1 MHGTF
6 RATAVLPTTTTSK
19 ASRSKTLRPLHP
31 SAALSVA
38 YRRKLD
44 KLIEEMN
51 ESVVYWVTATYK
63 NNPPVMAM
71 DDIQPANAL
80 KKAIEQLKKRWLHNF
95 DKAAPKL
102 AQYFALA
109 AHKRT
114 DKALAKILRDGGF
127 SVRFQMSKGMKD
139 VLQATTAENVSL
151 IKSIGS
157 QHFTKIEGLV
167 MRSAAAGRDLGT
179 MAKALEKNY
188 GVTKRRAALIAKDQ
202 NNKASANMQRVRQIE
217 AGITHAKWR
226 HSAGGKKPRPTHVKN
241 SGKLYDVKTGWY
253 DPAVKEW
260 IFPGQ
265 LINCRC
271 ISVPVIP
278 GFT

>member
-6 RATAVLPTTTTSK
+6 RATEVKPTK
-19 ASRSKTLRPLHP
+19 AKTLRPLHP
-31 SAALSVA
+31 SAALRVS
-38 YRRKLD
+38 YQRKLD

-51 ESVVYWVTATYK
+51 NSVVYWVRATYK
-63 NNPPVMAM
+63 NNTPIMAL
-71 DDIQPANAL
+71 DDILPANAL
-80 KKAIEQLKKRWLHNF
+80 KKVIEALKKRWLSNF

-102 AQYFALA
+102 AQYFATA

-114 DKALAKILRDGGF
+114 DKMLAKILRDGGF

-139 VLQATTAENVSL
+139 VLEATTAENVSL

-188 GVTKRRAALIAKDQ
+188 GVTKRRAALIARDQ
-202 NNKASANMQRVRQIE
+202 NNKASSNFTKVRQIE
-217 AGITHAKWR
+217 AGIVYAKWR
-226 HSAGGKKPRPTHVKN
+226 HSAGGKKPRKSHVAN
-241 SGKLYDVKTGWY
+241 SGKLYEIQKGWW
-253 DPAVKEW
+253 DPEVKEFVW
-260 IFPGQ
+260 PGT

-271 ISVPVIP
+271 VSIPVIA
-278 GFT
+278 GFS

>member
-6 RATAVLPTTTTSK
+6 RATEVKRSRGK
-19 ASRSKTLRPLHP
+19 ATELRPLHP
-31 SAALSVA
+31 SAALAIAYQKKIDRLVSEMQDSV
-38 YRRKLD
+38 
-44 KLIEEMN
+44 I
-51 ESVVYWVTATYK
+51 YWITASYK
-63 NNPPVMAM
+63 NNPPIMAM
-71 DDIQPANAL
+71 DDVLPANVL
-80 KKAIEQLKKRWLHNF
+80 KRMIEALKKRWLKNF
-95 DKAAPKL
+95 DIAAPKL

-114 DKALAKILRDGGF
+114 DKALASILRKGGF
-127 SVRFQMSKGMKD
+127 SVKFQMSKAMKD

-151 IKSIGS
+151 IKSISS
-157 QHFTKIEGLV
+157 QYFTEVEGLV
-167 MRSAAAGRDLGT
+167 MRSASAGRDLGT
-179 MAKALEKNY
+179 MAKALEARY

-202 NNKASANMQRVRQIE
+202 NNKASANFTRVRQIE

-241 SGKLYDVKTGWY
+241 NGKLYDVTKGWF
-253 DPAVKEW
+253 DPAVNEW

-271 ISVPVIP
+271 VSIPVVP
-278 GFT
+278 GFS